1 MGDYYYSKS
10 YLLTVLG
17 AGPKSICH
25 GAAGYLAKDFVHDKS
40 DQIPIIFL

>member
-17 AGPKSICH
+17 AGRKSICH
-25 GAAGYLAKDFVHDKS
+25 GAAGYS
-40 DQIPIIFL
+40 DACFWSIEIKVTKFRLK